1 MKLMWFI
8 HRPGIMCTKCFLF
21 LEIFMLKSI
30 PLYQKNSFSKYTGLD
45 ARRTRRRLTKPDK
58 SRQESSWTIMRAQ
71 QTQMN
76 NQNKGGLAC
85 SLPLEGPWGVWYSNK
100 WWGGPGSWLHSLLS
114 VLPWADHLTSLNL
127 SLLILKEVTST
138 CKAVGRILW
147 GHRRQVPSTQRVL
160 KEWQRYP

>member
-1 MKLMWFI
+1 MLNFAFPLSPRTHQPRMTGLASLKGYVQVEEEKKSFVKKKKKKSFVTAKAVMKLMWFI

-85 SLPLEGPWGVWYSNK
+85 SLPLEGPWGV
-100 WWGGPGSWLHSLLS
+100 
-114 VLPWADHLTSLNL
+114 
-127 SLLILKEVTST
+127 
-138 CKAVGRILW
+138 
-147 GHRRQVPSTQRVL
+147 
-160 KEWQRYP
+160 